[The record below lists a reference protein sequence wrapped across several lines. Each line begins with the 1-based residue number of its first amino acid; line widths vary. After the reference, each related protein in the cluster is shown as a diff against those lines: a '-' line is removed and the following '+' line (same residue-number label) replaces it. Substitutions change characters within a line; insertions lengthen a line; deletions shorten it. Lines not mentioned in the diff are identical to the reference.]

1 MGNRE
6 NLFNHNVICL
16 YPNLKPINQL
26 ISHIDSHIEYAAQ

>member
-6 NLFNHNVICL
+6 KFVLNVICL
-16 YPNLKPINQL
+16 YPHLKPINQL